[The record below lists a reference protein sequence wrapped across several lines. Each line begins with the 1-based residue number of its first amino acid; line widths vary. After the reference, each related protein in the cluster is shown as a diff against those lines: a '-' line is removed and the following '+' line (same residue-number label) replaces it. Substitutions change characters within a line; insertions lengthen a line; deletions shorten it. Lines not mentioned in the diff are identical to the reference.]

1 MNGGTR
7 EFHIEELS
15 RRIKDS
21 DRYGTL
27 SIHIYTDTAKE
38 ILALLKEPTAV
49 LDRVTEIL
57 MKRRTELTG
66 IYGDLGGAMNG
77 VLLLIQEVKE
87 KEGRS

>member
-1 MNGGTR
+1 MNEGTR
-7 EFHIEELS
+7 EFYSEELS
-15 RRIKDS
+15 RLIMDS

-66 IYGDLGGAMNG
+66 IRADLGGAMHG
-77 VLLLIQEVKE
+77 VLLLIQEAKE